1 MTIQTSKDYKTD
13 VKARRLFGAIHEQ
26 LSALTTQIEG
36 LLTLGNSMRG
46 TVGQAALSLAQIEA
60 LYVDQTHD
68 KRNVDALLYT
78 AQTQLADMAAKVNYE
93 IEETKTVIVGNAKT
107 VAGLLTQSDRIVG
120 DRYVKDT
127 EPGAPIPGVD
137 YVDLNYFAEKLN
149 FTPTHIRRLIE
160 RSQLPSHDAVSSA
173 DSDRPKFLYLK
184 WRADTAISQWKSSRK
199 VDKVV

>member
-1 MTIQTSKDYKTD
+1 MTIQTSKDYQTD

-26 LSALTTQIEG
+26 LSALSTQVET
-36 LLTLGNSMRG
+36 LLTLGNTMRG
-46 TVGQAALSLAQIEA
+46 MVGQAGLSLAQIEA

-78 AQTQLADMAAKVNYE
+78 AQTQLADIAAKANE
-93 IEETKTVIVGNAKT
+93 KIETSTTVIADNAKT
-107 VAGLLTQSDRIVG
+107 VAGLLAQSDRIVG

-137 YVDLNYFAEKLN
+137 YVDLNYFAEKLR
-149 FTPTHIRRLIE
+149 FTPTHVRRLIE
-160 RSQLPSHDAVSSA
+160 RSELPSHDAITSA

-184 WRADTAISQWKSSRK
+184 WKADAAIARRLSQK